1 MAVQNNNFGSRLI
14 NGLVDL
20 FKAYTN
26 KPKEFRDAFKDTV
39 PVNISNTDDNSKNS
53 TNTVQAKNQAA
64 TQPETKSYYDSLLN
78 SFNDYSKSMYDTYA
92 KQAELSTAQAYALK
106 RKQQQ
111 DAERDFYNQLYDTN
125 ATVLDTIRR
134 NNAAAIASGAS
145 KGAQAANEL
154 SAILQGQQAS
164 VDAASQLAQS
174 NYDLASEEAA
184 AYIGAEQTARQ
195 QADTAAGALAGNLA
209 VAAQADAAVESSKT
223 QAGATVESANIDADN
238 AIKTSEVAQLQDAVK
253 KYLDPNSDETTKMT
267 NKLIIESL
275 TGQTLEDLG
284 FKTTSAPVD
293 SNIKNVETTASKY
306 DNIINNADHP
316 ETARQ
321 WISKAIQINNEA
333 GGSLEGHSYMTGNN
347 PDLIAGIR
355 GKTTFNGIEYTYRPS
370 NKKIT
375 YDKIKNDVLRAVVD
389 ELPHRYPVLIDG
401 EYYLVDKVGQDQ
413 PILQHLSSKNELND
427 ELIEALKKSKDLTFN
442 FTNKKNN

>member
-1 MAVQNNNFGSRLI
+1 MAASNNNFGSKLLNGLKVI
-14 NGLVDL
+14 SGLVDL
-20 FKAYTN
+20 FKSS
-26 KPKEFRDAFKDTV
+26 KDTV
-39 PVNISNTDDNSKNS
+39 PENLAQTGTQTEPKAMNR
-53 TNTVQAKNQAA
+53 AA
-64 TQPETKSYYDSLLN
+64 TQPEIQIGKKSYYDSLLN

-92 KQAELSTAQAYALK
+92 KQSELATAQAYALK

-174 NYDLASEEAA
+174 NYDLASEEAE
-184 AYIGAEQTARQ
+184 AYIGAEQAARQ
-195 QADTAAGALAGNLA
+195 QADTAVGNLAGNLA
-209 VAAQADAAVESSKT
+209 VAAQADAALESSKT
-223 QAGATVESANIDADN
+223 QANATIASANIDADN

-284 FKTTSAPVD
+284 FKITTPTKPAD
-293 SNIKNVETTASKY
+293 SNKKDVETTVPTY
-306 DNIINNADHP
+306 DSIINKAAHP
-316 ETARQ
+316 ETARRYIEQ
-321 WISKAIQINNEA
+321 AIKSYNET
-333 GGSLEGHSYMTGNN
+333 GGSRVVDVKGKSNT
-347 PDLIAGIR
+347 DLAAGYIATINYGDKDYNIHLI
-355 GKTTFNGIEYTYRPS
+355 GGQIKYS
-370 NKKIT
+370 N
-375 YDKIKNDVLRAVVD
+375 IKNDVLKTVVD
-389 ELPHRYPVLIDG
+389 NGSDGDPIKIDG
-401 EYYLVDKVGQDQ
+401 DYYVIDKTGNDK
-413 PILQHLSSKNELND
+413 PILQKIAIYKTDNFY
-427 ELIEALKKSKDLTFN
+427 KDFVKEGGINTSYVPN